1 MQTLFVLGLA
11 AKEAGLLSG
20 ARDLSNLKPVE
31 RNRRLVHLGFG
42 ACALLIPVLGR
53 WGSAAVAAAALL
65 YNGVVAPRLG
75 LDRGYRRPGD
85 GSWNGLVTYPLAVL
99 LLVVLCPPLVA
110 AGAWVVLAAA
120 DPVAAAVGT
129 RFPAPRVP
137 GNPRKSLAGAAA
149 GFVAAVAACAGVLGL
164 LGAPAVFLPAAAAA
178 AAGSAAEVVPV
189 PGDDNLAIAAA
200 AALALLAWF
209 G

>member
-1 MQTLFVLGLA
+1 M
-11 AKEAGLLSG
+11 SG
-20 ARDLSNLKPVE
+20 SRHLSNLKPVE
-31 RNRRLVHLGFG
+31 RTRRLVHFAFG

-75 LDRGYRRPGD
+75 LDRGYRRHGD
-85 GSWNGLVTYPLAVL
+85 RFWNGLVTYPLAVL
-99 LLVVLCPPLVA
+99 LLVVVCPPLVA

-137 GNPRKSLAGAAA
+137 GNPRKSLTGAAA
-149 GFVAAVAACAGVLGL
+149 GFVVAAVACAGVLRFL
-164 LGAPAVFLPAAAAA
+164 DAPGVVAPAAAAA
-178 AAGSAAEVVPV
+178 GAGSVAELLPL
-189 PGDDNLAIAAA
+189 PCDDNLVIAVA

-209 G
+209 R

>member
-1 MQTLFVLGLA
+1 MRALFVLGLA
-11 AKEAGLLSG
+11 GKEAGLLSG

-31 RNRRLVHLGFG
+31 RTRRLVHFGFG

-75 LDRGYRRPGD
+75 LDRGYRRHGD
-85 GSWNGLVTYPLAVL
+85 GPWNGLVTYPLAVL
-99 LLVVLCPPLVA
+99 LLVIVCPPLVA

-137 GNPRKSLAGAAA
+137 GNPRKSLTGAAA
-149 GFVAAVAACAGVLGL
+149 GFVVAAAACAGVLHA
-164 LGAPAVFLPAAAAA
+164 LGAPAVLGPAVVGA
-178 AAGSAAEVVPV
+178 AAGSVAEVLPL
-189 PGDDNLAIAAA
+189 PGDDNLVVAAA
-200 AALALLAWF
+200 AALALFAWF